1 MFWYTYK
8 YINCHIFFFVI
19 YPVCIS
25 VIHPFEGWFEK
36 TVPESEGRGGK
47 LVENGGIAPVVIPL
61 VVPIT
66 LKSQL
71 VKIDG
76 IPAQNSGQKFIPRD
90 VLLNCRHNPSTFLCA
105 THKLNLYFFSF
116 TFLDFSPITF
126 ITFQKKLQNVLR

>member
-1 MFWYTYK
+1 MTK
-8 YINCHIFFFVI
+8 
-19 YPVCIS
+19 
-25 VIHPFEGWFEK
+25 
-36 TVPESEGRGGK
+36 SEGTGGK

-61 VVPIT
+61 VVAIT

-105 THKLNLYFFSF
+105 TYKLNLYFFSF
-116 TFLDFSPITF
+116 NFFRS
-126 ITFQKKLQNVLR
+126 

>member
-1 MFWYTYK
+1 MSKT
-8 YINCHIFFFVI
+8 
-19 YPVCIS
+19 
-25 VIHPFEGWFEK
+25 EG
-36 TVPESEGRGGK
+36 SGGK
-47 LVENGGIAPVVIPL
+47 LVENGGIAPVVIPF
-61 VVPIT
+61 VVAIT

-116 TFLDFSPITF
+116 PFLDFTKVKMIKNGTGSKICC
-126 ITFQKKLQNVLR
+126 